1 MTIKI
6 KQKLQRQQRVR
17 IKLRHANALPRLS
30 VYRSNKHIYA
40 QLIDDTKQI
49 TLFGVS
55 EKSISVKGTK
65 VEVAAILG
73 KKIAEIAKEKK
84 ISAIKFDKGSYRY
97 HGRIKALADGA
108 REGGLTF

>member
-1 MTIKI
+1 MTLKN
-6 KQKLQRQQRVR
+6 KQKLQRQHRVR
-17 IKLRHANALPRLS
+17 VKLHHSNDLPRLS

-40 QLIDDTKQI
+40 QLIDDAKHV

-55 EKSISVKGTK
+55 EKSIAAKGTK

-73 KKIAEIAKEKK
+73 KKIAEMAKEKK
-84 ISAIKFDKGSYRY
+84 INQIKFDKGSYRY
-97 HGRIKALADGA
+97 HGRVKALADGA